1 MTIKVYRVR
10 PDGTTD
16 SVSHEQIARPTEI
29 PAFSPF
35 DPCECP
41 RHSRGWCDFHGGRPQ
56 PLSLWTNTASHARRA
71 ASSGA
76 WPRAPN
82 RCVTDGPRGGS
93 GGPARLPVR

>member
-41 RHSRGWCDFHGGRPQ
+41 RHSRGWCDFHGGP
-56 PLSLWTNTASHARRA
+56 STTAELVDEHRVACAPCREQRGL
-71 ASSGA
+71 AS
-76 WPRAPN
+76 R
-82 RCVTDGPRGGS
+82 TE
-93 GGPARLPVR
+93 PVRH